1 MLNPT
6 ILEKSYQKYIQ
17 NLPECVPDGI
27 LDVDI
32 SILHNCGLL
41 GISAAE
47 PIELENSLSH
57 YFHVIE
63 SAEKI
68 TLFNQE
74 FVIWIVPIH
83 SPSSSGE
90 EEEEDILSRSYVL
103 LAINDNSEPN
113 LEMVFS
119 TSGIYNNSKFIIG
132 LIEHFIEDIKE
143 NEKLFDDFKDII

>member
-32 SILHNCGLL
+32 SVLHNCGIL
-41 GISAAE
+41 GASLAE
-47 PIELENSLSH
+47 PLELENSLSH

-63 SAEKI
+63 STEKI

-83 SPSSSGE
+83 SGSDL
-90 EEEEDILSRSYVL
+90 EDEDTLSRSYVL
-103 LAINDNSEPN
+103 LALNNDSEPE

-143 NEKLFDDFKDII
+143 NEKLFGEFEDII